1 MQMANPMN
9 PQRLDNLTQ
18 MLMGMTPQQ
27 RQQYAMQHKNDPTVV
42 SMALYVNNIA
52 QSAQNQQAMQAG
64 QQAAMG
70 PKVVDEKIAQMDP
83 AAAGIAALPAQ
94 NMEGMADGGIVGYAD
109 GGEVEGY
116 ADGGKIPRYA
126 GVPEFGSVVR
136 SGVTNPN
143 AAFIEFLRNMGLS
156 TEEFIK
162 ATPQAQA
169 SLREMFKA
177 AAVEAAPTAATTTAQ
192 TAAPAAT
199 AATQAAPAAATQ
211 AAPQAGRMAAARAG
225 LGSILPAAGRI
236 LGWGSVA
243 MHSPDTNKGENEWL
257 RKRAQMEKLF
267 PPQAGEPPAALAKAA
282 TDPNVSP
289 MQFDKMLKA
298 YVTQGVGDKQ
308 GEAATKEAPA
318 STTGTKGAAG
328 KKAGD
333 AAATAGT
340 GAGARPGAAAPPAP
354 IQNSFSIETL
364 QQEQE
369 AAMRPL
375 DLQRGELRNQMVG
388 MRAELERGPE
398 ERLAARKAE
407 IEKEGDVY
415 AGRMERI
422 KGREADLLKQKDTNT
437 GLALLEAGLAIMST
451 PGSLGQAI
459 GKGAREGTARYAQ
472 GLASLRAA
480 QERLEEAKDKTEE
493 LRLNRSD
500 MNKREIRELERDRD
514 DAYMKSSE
522 LLYNYTSKMYALDRE
537 DTNALISRVLDAQKM
552 QFEQAGRERV
562 AQIMTGPQWARLS
575 QAAQQDTKTRAEF
588 LKVQQLVEQSLSKNP
603 DYQLANDATKQLMKD
618 KALRDELARNP
629 WLAPYAAGVGF
640 TGAPTG
646 KVYDLTA
653 DEDE

>member
-1 MQMANPMN
+1 MMIGNMGEINTLTDRLAMMPDQQLPRLAQQYKNDAITLSLILSEKNRRDRVRQSVQAQAGANPMPKVN
-9 PQRLDNLTQ
+9 DQIVAS
-18 MLMGMTPQQ
+18 MAPQQ
-27 RQQYAMQHKNDPTVV
+27 TP
-42 SMALYVNNIA
+42 
-52 QSAQNQQAMQAG
+52 
-64 QQAAMG
+64 
-70 PKVVDEKIAQMDP
+70 
-83 AAAGIAALPAQ
+83 GIAGLPAPIMQ
-94 NMEGMADGGIVGYAD
+94 GMADGGIAGYAD
-109 GGEVEGY
+109 GEEVEGY
-116 ADGGKIPRYA
+116 AAGGKIPRYA

-143 AAFIEFLRNMGLS
+143 AAFLEFLRGMGVG
-156 TEEFIK
+156 TQEFIESS
-162 ATPQAQA
+162 PQAQA
-169 SLREMFKA
+169 SLREMFRASAGA
-177 AAVEAAPTAATTTAQ
+177 AAPAVVEAAPTAA
-192 TAAPAAT
+192 AT
-199 AATQAAPAAATQ
+199 ATQAAPAATTAATQ
-211 AAPQAGRMAAARAG
+211 AAPQAGKMAALRTG

-243 MHSPDTNKGENEWL
+243 MHASDTNKGENEWL

-282 TDPNVSP
+282 TDPNTSP
-289 MQFDKMLKA
+289 MQFEKMLKA

-318 STTGTKGAAG
+318 STTGGKASAG

-333 AAATAGT
+333 AAAAAGT
-340 GAGARPGAAAPPAP
+340 GADVRTGAPAPGAP
-354 IQNSFSIETL
+354 IQNPFSIETL
-364 QQEQE
+364 QKEQE

-451 PGSLGQAI
+451 PGSLGTAI

-514 DAYMKSSE
+514 NARLKSSE
-522 LLYNYTSKMYALDRE
+522 LFYNYTSKMYDLDRS
-537 DTNALISRVLDAQKM
+537 DTNKILERA
-552 QFEQAGRERV
+552 FEGKKEQVAQAGRERV
-562 AQIMTGPQWARLS
+562 AQIMTGPQWARLN

-603 DYQLANDATKQLMKD
+603 DYQLANDTTKQLMKD

-646 KVYDLTA
+646 KVYDLTG
-653 DEDE
+653 DEGE